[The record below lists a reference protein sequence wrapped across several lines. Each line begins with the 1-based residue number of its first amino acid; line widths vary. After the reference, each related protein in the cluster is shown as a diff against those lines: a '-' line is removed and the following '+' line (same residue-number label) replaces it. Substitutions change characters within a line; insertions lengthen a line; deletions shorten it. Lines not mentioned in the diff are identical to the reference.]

1 MPTRPTRPSSRRCKP
16 TSPARTVRRLSRS
29 LLLPRRGLV
38 LTHPLLR
45 LAVMNLSKRQA
56 RDGLAALFPK
66 ADLSARKARVNE
78 MIDTILS
85 GAM

>member
-1 MPTRPTRPSSRRCKP
+1 
-16 TSPARTVRRLSRS
+16 
-29 LLLPRRGLV
+29 
-38 LTHPLLR
+38 
-45 LAVMNLSKRQA
+45 MNLSKRQA